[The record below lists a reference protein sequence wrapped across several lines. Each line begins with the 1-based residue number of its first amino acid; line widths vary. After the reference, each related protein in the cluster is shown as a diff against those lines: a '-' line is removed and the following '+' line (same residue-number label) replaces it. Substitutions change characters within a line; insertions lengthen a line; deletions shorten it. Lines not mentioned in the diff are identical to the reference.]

1 MDWKCGSIVFFSSGK
16 LQCLFGGNFI
26 KVSLLKEII
35 EEKFGGIKKISYFC
49 NRVMSERKRTG
60 TMKALVNER
69 IERYLA
75 IEMWKFQSL
84 LTINRQLCSRLRI
97 IVSFSLW
104 KKMLIYSMA
113 WAIALLLADGS
124 FHNLYP
130 VISNSPTLF
139 H

>member
-1 MDWKCGSIVFFSSGK
+1 MDWKCGSIIFFSSGK

-26 KVSLLKEII
+26 KVSLSEEII

-84 LTINRQLCSRLRI
+84 LTINRQ
-97 IVSFSLW
+97 
-104 KKMLIYSMA
+104 
-113 WAIALLLADGS
+113 
-124 FHNLYP
+124 
-130 VISNSPTLF
+130 
-139 H
+139 

>member
-1 MDWKCGSIVFFSSGK
+1 MEMWKHYLFQQWQTSMPF
-16 LQCLFGGNFI
+16 FGGNFI
-26 KVSLLKEII
+26 KVSLLEEII

-84 LTINRQLCSRLRI
+84 LTINRQ
-97 IVSFSLW
+97 
-104 KKMLIYSMA
+104 
-113 WAIALLLADGS
+113 
-124 FHNLYP
+124 
-130 VISNSPTLF
+130 
-139 H
+139 

>member
-1 MDWKCGSIVFFSSGK
+1 MDWKCGSIIFFSSGK

-26 KVSLLKEII
+26 KVSLLEEII